1 MNNSSGDL
9 GLDIDGVITAFPDH
23 FASLSTQWRNG
34 GGHVHIVSSRSN
46 RADVLATTKAEL
58 DSYGIAYDSLYLLPS
73 IETAQVNC
81 QEKDLD
87 WYQKYICQKV
97 NYCIENQV
105 GTFYDDDLK
114 VVELFRK
121 LCPHIKIF
129 HVIEG
134 GVVMHPEK
142 ESK

>member
-1 MNNSSGDL
+1 MKDFAGNL
-9 GLDIDGVITAFPDH
+9 GLDIDGVITASPDY
-23 FASLSTQWRNG
+23 FASLSKQWRNG
-34 GGHVHIVSSRSN
+34 GGQVHIVSSRSN

-73 IETAQVNC
+73 IEIARVTC

-87 WYQKYICQKV
+87 WYQKYIWQKV

-105 GTFYDDDLK
+105 DTFYDDELK

-129 HVIEG
+129 HVMEG
-134 GVVMHPEK
+134 GVIMQLEK